1 MMEFDII
8 FGNAARAALGPEAVI
23 LALAA
28 IGLNVHFGYTGLL
41 NFGQVGFMLLG
52 AYGTGVSVATFGWSL
67 WVGIPV
73 GLALSVALA
82 LALGV
87 PTLRLQAV
95 FFAIV
100 TIAAAEI
107 LRLII
112 GSTDAIDL
120 TGGPLSISFDASA
133 FYDLNPYADGP
144 QDRYGTGTFAFT
156 GQQMWVITVGW
167 ALVALASFA
176 VFLIARSPWGRVV
189 KSIREDENA
198 ARSLGKN
205 VFSYKMQALVIGGVI
220 GGLAGVI
227 DAIKTS
233 GADPNGFRPQVTFFT
248 YTALLLGGSAT
259 YTGPVIGAI
268 LFWFLREWVESFLRQ
283 LAAEAWLP
291 NPIADFLGGA
301 EGIISVGLVGLALI
315 LLILFRPQG
324 IVGNRTEMLI
334 DDS

>member
-1 MMEFDII
+1 MEFDII

-52 AYGTGVSVATFGWSL
+52 AYGTSVSVATFGWSL
-67 WVGIPV
+67 WVGITV
-73 GLALSVALA
+73 GLALTVVLA
-82 LALGV
+82 LALGI

-95 FFAIV
+95 LFAIV

-107 LRLII
+107 LRLIV
-112 GSTDAIDL
+112 GSTDAVGL
-120 TGGPLSISFDASA
+120 TGGPFSVSFDTSA

-144 QDRYGTGTFAFT
+144 QDRYGFGTFAFT

-167 ALVALASFA
+167 MLVALASVG
-176 VFLIARSPWGRVV
+176 VFVIMRSPWGRVL

-205 VFSYKMQALVIGGVI
+205 VFSYRMQALVIGGLL
-220 GGLAGVI
+220 GGLAGVV

-248 YTALLLGGSAT
+248 YTALLLGGAAT
-259 YTGPVIGAI
+259 YLGPVIGAI
-268 LFWFLREWVESFLRQ
+268 LFWFLREWIESFLRQ

-291 NPIADFLGGA
+291 SPFADFLSGA
-301 EGIISVGLVGLALI
+301 EGIISVGLVGLTLV
-315 LLILFRPQG
+315 LLVLFRPQG

>member
-28 IGLNVHFGYTGLL
+28 VGVNVHFGFTGLF

-52 AYGTGVSVATFGWSL
+52 AYGTSVSVATFGWSL
-67 WVGIPV
+67 WVGIGV
-73 GLALSVALA
+73 GLALSVVLA

-87 PTLRLQAV
+87 PTLRVGAV
-95 FFAIV
+95 LFAIV
-100 TIAAAEI
+100 TLAAAEI
-107 LRLII
+107 LRLLI
-112 GSTDAIDL
+112 GSTDAIGL
-120 TGGPLSISFDASA
+120 TGGPLSISIDAGA
-133 FYDLNPYADGP
+133 FYDLNPYSDGP
-144 QDRYGTGTFAFT
+144 RDRYGAGTLSFT

-167 ALVALASFA
+167 TLVALAGLA
-176 VFLIARSPWGRVV
+176 VFLIVRSPWGRVV

-220 GGLAGVI
+220 AGLAGVV

-233 GADPNGFRPQVTFFT
+233 GADPNGFRPQVTFFA

-259 YTGPVIGAI
+259 YTGPVIGAV
-268 LFWFLREWVESFLRQ
+268 LFWFLREWIESFLRQ
-283 LAAEAWLP
+283 LAAEPWLP
-291 NPIADFLGGA
+291 SPIADFLAGT
-301 EGIISVGLVGLALI
+301 EGVISVGLVGLALI
-315 LLILFRPQG
+315 LLVLFRPQG
-324 IVGNRTEMLI
+324 IVGSRTEMLI